1 MEIFLLFGKIGKKY
15 LVNTLIFL
23 RWIVRKQKRAIL
35 LQINWRKRS
44 RDLWNFS
51 WYISVLNNI
60 IKSWSRVFHYWE
72 KALFLC
78 GSLIA
83 KQLSAILSKMRFCL
97 KIQNSLL
104 LFLTSHFF
112 ICIITWLF
120 LAQFLKVSQKNGFGN
135 FSLKITLVI
144 TLDRKVLEKEALPN
158 QKPGNT

>member
-1 MEIFLLFGKIGKKY
+1 
-15 LVNTLIFL
+15 
-23 RWIVRKQKRAIL
+23 
-35 LQINWRKRS
+35 
-44 RDLWNFS
+44 
-51 WYISVLNNI
+51 
-60 IKSWSRVFHYWE
+60 
-72 KALFLC
+72 
-78 GSLIA
+78 
-83 KQLSAILSKMRFCL
+83 MRFCL

-104 LFLTSHFF
+104 LFLTIHFF